1 VLNKTNATADVD
13 SRLLGDVHVVV
24 RRREGADVLE
34 VVTRRGGQLGHF
46 SPRTGRLHVVD
57 AQNSLAVA
65 AAVAPYL
72 FGDDQPLGDLSPRH
86 VEAAEQLWTLLESGP
101 FSWQRAVPLR
111 DRLLLFFCPLVRL
124 ALEIV
129 DDGELA
135 ADVEAPMLAELGIAL
150 ALIPLPDLEQRP
162 DAVAGWL
169 SDVCTKRAD
178 RRPGAQL
185 VADQSRRI
193 WTRPKRG

>member
-1 VLNKTNATADVD
+1 VLNNTKSATDVEPPLLADL
-13 SRLLGDVHVVV
+13 RVVV
-24 RRREGADVLE
+24 RRREGVDVLE
-34 VVTRRGGQLGHF
+34 VITRRGGMLGYF

-57 AQNSLAVA
+57 SQDSLAVA

-72 FGDDQPLGDLSPRH
+72 FGSDQPFGELSPRH
-86 VEAAEQLWTLLESGP
+86 IAAAEQLWALLEAGP

-111 DRLLLFFCPLVRL
+111 DRLLLFCCPLVRL

-135 ADVEAPMLAELGIAL
+135 TDVGAPMLDDLGIAL

-162 DAVAGWL
+162 EVVAGWL
-169 SDVCTKRAD
+169 SEVCTERAERLTNAPSAAGRP
-178 RRPGAQL
+178 RR
-185 VADQSRRI
+185 S
-193 WTRPKRG
+193 WTRARRG